1 MARGLWCG
9 ILICVLFTSIEAF
22 VLKPEFEIEYKKD
35 FAYLKTDYYKL
46 PMEPGFPDIP
56 VYRKKISGVIEDI
69 SIKLI
74 NQDTIYL
81 SAYLIPIKKPIP
93 KSNHVYDTYSIN
105 EEFYSTKSKILK
117 NEYNIIHL
125 NNMDI
130 LEVYPFN
137 YIPSKSILLINTYSI
152 DIQVFKNEVK
162 AIDNNIVIVYHSDF
176 YDIINETE
184 WFFKLRGKAPESFSI
199 NETGSTP
206 DSIRA
211 FLINKYNSTPFSF
224 ILLMGS
230 RTKIPGNWGIGDG
243 TPYTDLN
250 YTLMD
255 TMDYLPD
262 VIISRLPFDSSSM
275 FLEYFEK
282 VEKSLADNTDKF
294 KNNAYFMAS
303 NDDNYHLVAEN
314 TQIYSMEKF
323 RQIDYNTDSLFYY
336 YNSGTPVSEAIND
349 GREMV
354 FYSGHGS
361 AYTWDGPS
369 FSDSDIEDLNNTP
382 YFPFIFSFACLTG
395 NYYYTSFFGGNWID
409 KFNRGAIGFIGST
422 QLTYWE
428 QDDVL
433 QRYVI
438 DSLINGDYILN
449 AMNKG
454 KMQYLIYYGDTLS
467 MTRRYFEKYNCFTI
481 PDIYF
486 GNFGIGNISIN
497 YDKYQIASESD
508 FSFNIDF
515 DGTINKSA
523 FCMLGM
529 NGNISDS
536 ISISLP
542 SDYNLTHTYDIGDT
556 ADFSIYIPGRFLKK
570 QLIIFIDDGPF
581 VALNSY
587 NVADIKVDTLIFDLD
602 IKNFGNAQADSI
614 FMYMKYIPEHL
625 NLLDLDDFIDSIPS
639 SSLFHMNNG
648 LKMLMSS
655 DSFIESDTLCSL
667 NMVFSNNTVTSLIS
681 VSELR
686 PSFSVEYNYS
696 ICGNDTNEAV
706 TMGKVNIIHFT
717 AKNTS
722 SVKSKNIIAAI
733 ECDNAELPYPSIS
746 IDSLSPDESR
756 TLLFGINPN
765 NAGIDE
771 ISIIVSMNLGSYKSE
786 HIFSIPLKLKSSYA
800 FLGPVNNYYIYTSD
814 MVNLENRPI
823 FFDIREERTG
833 WNVINF
839 DDDETVKIDIP
850 FEFNLNGV
858 KHDALFLN
866 ANGILAVDSI
876 RKTLYTIMALPST
889 DIEQPSFVCAWQ
901 DYRFSDIVFISDNLD
916 DLNGF
921 VVYKTNEIN
930 ANLSILYN
938 NVINSR
944 YDTFSFLI
952 QADTNNINIHFYDIS
967 CSDSIV
973 NGIQFDSEHYLG
985 FTGDSFFMSNGAP
998 LIRDSMSISFS
1009 NVPPVLATKFFSE
1022 RFTGTHKPIL
1032 MSGSLYYKNND
1043 FVIGVFEN
1051 NIYSV
1056 NLYDLNGRLCQEL
1069 DNGII
1074 RKGTYHYKNEQQVSG
1089 VYFLIINN
1097 GKEVLLRRKIV
1108 IFQ

>member
-22 VLKPEFEIEYKKD
+22 VLKPEFELEYKQD
-35 FAYLKTDYYKL
+35 FIHLKTDYYKL
-46 PMEPGFPDIP
+46 PLEPGFPDIP
-56 VYRKKISGVIEDI
+56 VYRKKMSGVIEDI
-69 SIKLI
+69 SIELI

-81 SAYLIPIKKPIP
+81 STYLIPIKKPIP
-93 KSNHVYDTYSIN
+93 KSTYANDIYSIN
-105 EEFYSTKSKILK
+105 KEFYSTNFKILE
-117 NEYNIIHL
+117 NEYNIIRL

-137 YIPSKSILLINTYSI
+137 YIPSKNILLVNTYNI
-152 DIQVFKNEVK
+152 DVQLLKSKEK
-162 AIDNNIVIVYHSDF
+162 SIDNNIVIIYHNDF
-176 YDIINETE
+176 ADIIDETE
-184 WFFKLRGKAPESFSI
+184 WFFKRRGRTPESFSI
-199 NETGSTP
+199 NETGSTA
-206 DSIRA
+206 DSIRT
-211 FLINKYNSTPFSF
+211 FLINKYSSTPFSF
-224 ILLMGS
+224 LLLMGS
-230 RTKIPGNWGIGDG
+230 RTKIIANWGIGSG

-262 VIISRLPFDSSSM
+262 IIVSRLSFDSSSI
-275 FLEYFEK
+275 FLEYFERI
-282 VEKSLADNTDKF
+282 EKSLIGNEDDF
-294 KNNAYFMAS
+294 RNNAYFMAS
-303 NDDNYHLVAEN
+303 DDVSYHTIAEN

-323 RQIDYNTDSLFYY
+323 RQIGYDTDSLFYY
-336 YNSGTPVSEAIND
+336 YNAGIPITEAIND

-361 AYTWDGPS
+361 AYTWNGPS
-369 FSDSDIEDLNNTP
+369 FYDSDIENLVNTP
-382 YFPFIFSFACLTG
+382 YFPFVFSFACLTG

-409 KFNRGAIGFIGST
+409 KFNKGAIGFIGSS
-422 QLTYWE
+422 QLTFWE

-433 QRYVI
+433 QRYFI
-438 DSLINGDYILN
+438 DSLIKGDYILN

-454 KMQYLIYYGDTLS
+454 KMQYLIHYGDTLS
-467 MTRRYFEKYNCFTI
+467 MTRRYFEKYNYFTV

-486 GNFGIGNISIN
+486 GNFGISNISID
-497 YDKYQIASESD
+497 YDKYKPASESD

-515 DGTINKSA
+515 DGALNKPA

-536 ISISLP
+536 ITISLQ
-542 SDYNLTHTYDIGDT
+542 SDYSLTHTYSIGDT
-556 ADFSIYIPGRFLKK
+556 ADFSIYIPGRFIKD
-570 QLIIFIDDGPF
+570 QLVVFIDDGPF

-587 NVADIKVDTLIFDLD
+587 NVADIKVDTLVFDLD
-602 IKNFGNAQADSI
+602 LKNFGNSQADSI
-614 FMYMKYIPEHL
+614 SMYMQYIPEHL
-625 NLLDLDDFIDSIPS
+625 SLLELDGFIDSMLPL
-639 SSLFHMNNG
+639 SLFHINSA

-655 DSFIESDTLCSL
+655 DTFIESDTLCSL
-667 NMVFSNNTVTSLIS
+667 NIVFSNDTVTSLIS

-686 PSFSVEYNYS
+686 PSFSVEYDYS

-717 AKNTS
+717 AKNIS
-722 SVKSKNIIAAI
+722 SVKSKNIIATI
-733 ECDNAELPYPSIS
+733 ECDNGELIYPSVT
-746 IDSLSPDESR
+746 IDSLSPDEIYS
-756 TLLFGINPN
+756 LLFGINPN
-765 NAGIDE
+765 NAEIDE
-771 ISIIVSMNLGSYKSE
+771 ISITVSMNLGSYKSE

-800 FLGPVNNYYIYTSD
+800 FLGPINNYYIYTSD
-814 MVNLENRPI
+814 MIDLENRPI
-823 FFDIREERTG
+823 FFDITEEKTG
-833 WNVINF
+833 WSVINF
-839 DDDETVKIDIP
+839 NDDETVKIDIP

-876 RKTLYTIMALPST
+876 RKPLYTIRALPSA
-889 DIEQPSFVCAWQ
+889 DIEQPSFICAWQ
-901 DYRFSDIVFISDNLD
+901 DYRFSDISFVSDNLD

-930 ANLSILYN
+930 ANVSILYN
-938 NVINSR
+938 NVINSK

-952 QADTNNINIHFYDIS
+952 QADTSNINIHFYNIS

-973 NGIQFDSEHYLG
+973 NGIQFDNEHYLG
-985 FTGDSFFMSNGAP
+985 FSGDSFYMSNGIP

-1009 NVPPVLATKFFSE
+1009 NIPPALATKFFFE
-1022 RFTGTHKPIL
+1022 RFTGTYKPIL

-1051 NIYSV
+1051 NTYSV
-1056 NLYDLNGRLCQEL
+1056 NLYDINGRLCQEL
-1069 DNGII
+1069 YNGII

-1097 GKEVLLRRKIV
+1097 GKEILLRKKVV